1 MARREYRPAR
11 RRTSGLAAGGS
22 TVPNPTSVTSSEL
35 TEAASLELQNLA
47 DAKGALG
54 VYKDSTVMSLYAHIE
69 E

>member
-1 MARREYRPAR
+1 M
-11 RRTSGLAAGGS
+11 
-22 TVPNPTSVTSSEL
+22 TSSEL